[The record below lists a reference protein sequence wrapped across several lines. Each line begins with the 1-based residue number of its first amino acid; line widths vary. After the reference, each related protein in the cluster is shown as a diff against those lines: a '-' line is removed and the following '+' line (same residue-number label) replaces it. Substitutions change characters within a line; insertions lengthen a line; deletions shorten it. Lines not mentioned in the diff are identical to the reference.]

1 MSDKINSYKR
11 VISVCN
17 ACKAQKLKCDRARPS
32 CSRCLRVGRQ
42 CIYGVSSKRN
52 NTLLASAA
60 DSLVSHLSSVSR
72 NSVSPD
78 FLEETH
84 SMSSNSSPLLPHEY
98 SQNNLNNTLTL
109 LPNITMDIWDP
120 NTLIISHGFATYYD
134 LPFGIHCLVLSDPFT
149 RLLCG
154 SLHGNILIELQCH
167 IGNDK
172 TPTLG
177 GNCGLFTNTGGELKG
192 PLSFLEK
199 PLMKWIEENNE
210 YVKNQLPLDYFN
222 TIYTVGEIM
231 HPNLL
236 LTIETLLS
244 EIEIIMINKE
254 QVDFYLRNFYENI
267 YPFYPLIDIPLFEK
281 QLKDILIDTSGRYY
295 KFNVL
300 DRTVRNKIETLTTF
314 VLIISIS
321 IRSCLDN
328 KDQPFSG
335 KKNESD
341 TATNLIIFA
350 QKLLSLLNG
359 FKYTNENVLCCSLLL
374 FIAEFL
380 SPNNRQVH
388 SSHDDIL
395 TLDCITRL
403 AITLGL
409 YNDPIVYERYRNNP
423 NYDNSSEIFKRKLW
437 ITLQTI
443 RFQILTVD
451 GGFDEMDLKYLHK
464 FKNVRKSGYSLFEDR
479 FKESSFFDYKL
490 FTMYDAVYD
499 FHKLLGGLMISISPM
514 NETQNLSQILDCVV
528 SAENFMNDKFSLESM
543 EEFPAGEGGIMEDS
557 WRHASLNI
565 LAVRNFNRLNMNIM
579 GLSSILGIQSKL
591 VMYFE
596 KLCKDDNV
604 KWMGIYHTF
613 LITTFKNYV
622 KLLTL
627 ITSYLKGSYSQ
638 FILDNHKFC
647 LNRTIIYTLVKLWR
661 TQTSF
666 ILRLSYKK
674 TQLQQINN
682 VNDPT
687 LSSLEG
693 CLNRLAQLYPLT
705 IVLSEQLEE
714 KYIGVYQALQVVRYL
729 SYLIEN
735 ESLIAFVNKF
745 WKMIFNSSRIAESVT
760 EKINSKWGIG
770 PKSVDIIQS
779 YLENPSVLNN
789 IDLTMIKEITKII
802 DESNLKLNNSQT
814 HERNWENLD
823 KFDISLF
830 NDEMFSQFVQS
841 NFEFF

>member
-134 LPFGIHCLVLSDPFT
+134 LPFGIHCL
-149 RLLCG
+149 
-154 SLHGNILIELQCH
+154 CH

-328 KDQPFSG
+328 KDQLFSG

-499 FHKLLGGLMISISPM
+499 FHKLLGGSMISISPM

-596 KLCKDDNV
+596 KLCKDDN
-604 KWMGIYHTF
+604 
-613 LITTFKNYV
+613 
-622 KLLTL
+622 
-627 ITSYLKGSYSQ
+627 
-638 FILDNHKFC
+638 
-647 LNRTIIYTLVKLWR
+647 
-661 TQTSF
+661 
-666 ILRLSYKK
+666 
-674 TQLQQINN
+674 
-682 VNDPT
+682 
-687 LSSLEG
+687 G

-789 IDLTMIKEITKII
+789 IDLTVIKEITKII